1 MNELKYLIF
10 DYCKRI
16 GFAKERSYY
25 SMKCFLKKDFLLLPN
40 KLIENIL
47 DLVILKNTIHHL

>member
-1 MNELKYLIF
+1 MNELNDLIF

-16 GFAKERSYY
+16 AFVKERSYY
-25 SMKCFLKKDFLLLPN
+25 SMKCFLKKDFLLLRN

-47 DLVILKNTIHHL
+47 DLVILKNTI

>member
-1 MNELKYLIF
+1 MNELNDLIF

-16 GFAKERSYY
+16 AFVKERSYY
-25 SMKCFLKKDFLLLPN
+25 SMKFFLKKDFLLLRN

-47 DLVILKNTIHHL
+47 DLVILKNTI